1 MQDIGQC
8 SFFSFVH
15 SSIFIGLDDVGF
27 ARVQPPDMFSA
38 RHKVYTINI
47 RTLLLHLIAA
57 AAVVAVDFF
66 FVSLVGFGVL
76 FLFDVPCKTGF
87 GNHRLFPS
95 HSYS

>member
-15 SSIFIGLDDVGF
+15 SSIFIGSDDVGF

-66 FVSLVGFGVL
+66 SFLSLGLVFCFVFV
-76 FLFDVPCKTGF
+76 
-87 GNHRLFPS
+87 
-95 HSYS
+95 